1 MQKNGAGI
9 QTASACFWD
18 STTDGTFCGRFI
30 VGDVTDWSTDGS
42 TDGSTDWPTVVHR
55 KLRAALG
62 EPLAV
67 LCGHRV
73 RTGHLNTQA
82 PPPEGCGKTVA
93 SAAPDVVSHQLNAV
107 CMV

>member
-18 STTDGTFCGRFI
+18 STTDGTFCGRFS
-30 VGDVTDWSTDGS
+30 VRTDESTDGSTNGSTDGS
-42 TDGSTDWPTVVHR
+42 TDGSAVIHR

-73 RTGHLNTQA
+73 WTGYLKTEA

-93 SAAPDVVSHQLNAV
+93 DVVSH
-107 CMV
+107 

>member
-18 STTDGTFCGRFI
+18 STTDGTFCGRFS
-30 VGDVTDWSTDGS
+30 VGDVTDWSADWL
-42 TDGSTDWPTVVHR
+42 TDWSAVVHR

-73 RTGHLNTQA
+73 RTGHLKTEA
-82 PPPEGCGKTVA
+82 P
-93 SAAPDVVSHQLNAV
+93 APDVVSHRLNAV
-107 CMV
+107 AHTVRMV

>member
-18 STTDGTFCGRFI
+18 STTDGTFCGRFSA
-30 VGDVTDWSTDGS
+30 GTDVSPDGSPDGSPDWSA
-42 TDGSTDWPTVVHR
+42 VVHR

-62 EPLAV
+62 EPLVV

-73 RTGHLNTQA
+73 RTGYLKTEA

-93 SAAPDVVSHQLNAV
+93 SAAPDVSH
-107 CMV
+107 

>member
-18 STTDGTFCGRFI
+18 STTDGMFCGRFI
-30 VGDVTDWSTDGS
+30 VGTDGS
-42 TDGSTDWPTVVHR
+42 TDGSAVVHR

-62 EPLAV
+62 EPLIV

-73 RTGHLNTQA
+73 RTGYLKTEA

-93 SAAPDVVSHQLNAV
+93 SAVPDVVSHCAV
-107 CMV
+107 RTV